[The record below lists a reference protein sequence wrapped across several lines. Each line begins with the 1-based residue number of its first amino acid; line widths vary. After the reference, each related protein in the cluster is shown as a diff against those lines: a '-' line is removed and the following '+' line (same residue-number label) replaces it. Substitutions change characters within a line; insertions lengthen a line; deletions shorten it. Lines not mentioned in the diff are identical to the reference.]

1 MQPSRV
7 PFYRAVYEL
16 FSSMRFAISLLT
28 VLAIASVI
36 GTVLKQNEPYANYII
51 ELGPF
56 WFKVFSILGLY
67 DVYHAGWFLAILLF
81 LVLSTG
87 FCIYRQAPLMLREL
101 KSFREHA
108 TEVSLRGFSHQAVFS
123 SEAASATVVQRLTS
137 YLSGQGYRFK
147 VGGDMQTLI
156 AAKTGSYNR
165 LGYILT
171 HSAIVIICIGG
182 LVDGNIPLKVQ
193 ESLGYKK
200 IETRDVPSGQVPAIS
215 RLSPANLSFRGSVSI
230 PEGGAADV
238 IYLNVADGYLVQDL
252 PFQIH
257 LKKFRIEH
265 YATGQPKS
273 FESDIVITDRASNKS
288 LEGTVSVNHPI
299 IYRGVAIYQA
309 SFGDGGSGLT
319 MNGWNLFSPAAKPS
333 PYKGQVS
340 QAFGLSNGAE
350 LYTVEVVDFKAFN
363 VQDTG
368 EAEPAAAKKPGF
380 WQNTSR
386 ALSSA
391 AAVTSS
397 NKRLHNVGPS
407 YQYKIRDAQG
417 QAREYHNYMQPLNIE
432 GRRYLV
438 SGVRDAPNETFR
450 YLRLPVDE
458 NDGIE
463 GYMRLRATLFD
474 KTQYPEIARRF
485 AAAAMPAESAGG
497 EALRARL
504 AESTVKV
511 LEMFSRG
518 GFGSLARF
526 IEDSV
531 PKAEQER
538 AAETYLKVL
547 ERSVLEA
554 YQVSRARAG
563 QAPAQVD
570 ERTMQFVRDSL
581 NAINDSFFY
590 GAPVYLQLTGFDEV
604 MSSGLQLTR
613 SPGKNLVYAGSV
625 LLILGVFVM
634 FYIRERR
641 IWLLVKAEGAGRPG
655 EILFAMSSNRKT
667 LDFEKEFNMHKQNLT
682 ELLNLE
688 TAVDR
693 STGGLM
699 Q

>member
-1 MQPSRV
+1 MQPTRV
-7 PFYRAVYEL
+7 SFHRAVYEL

-36 GTVLKQNEPYANYII
+36 GTVLKQNEPYSNYII

-67 DVYHAGWFLAILLF
+67 DVYHAGWFLSILLF
-81 LVLSTG
+81 LVLSTS

-123 SEAASATVVQRLTS
+123 SEAASATMVQRLTG
-137 YLSGQGYRFK
+137 YLTGQGYRFK

-193 ESLGYKK
+193 ELLGYKK
-200 IETRDVPSGQVPAIS
+200 IETRDVPSNQVPAIS

-273 FESDIVITDRASNKS
+273 FESDIVITDRASSKS
-288 LEGTVSVNHPI
+288 LEGTVSVNHPM

-319 MNGWNLFSPAAKPS
+319 MNGWNLFSPADQPS
-333 PYKGQVS
+333 PYKAQVS

-350 LYTVEVVDFKAFN
+350 RYTVEVVDFKVFN

-368 EAEPAAAKKPGF
+368 EDEPVAEKKQGF

-417 QAREYHNYMQPLNIE
+417 QAKEYHNYMQPLNIE

-438 SGVRDAPNETFR
+438 SGVRDAPNEAFR

-485 AAAAMPAESAGG
+485 AAAAMPAASGG
-497 EALRARL
+497 GDALRARL

-518 GFGSLARF
+518 GFGSMAKF

-547 ERSVLEA
+547 ERSALEA
-554 YQVSRARAG
+554 YQLSRARAG
-563 QAPAQVD
+563 LSLAQAD

-613 SPGKNLVYAGSV
+613 SPGKNLVYAGCV

-641 IWLLVKAEGAGRPG
+641 IWLLVKPGGAGGGG

-667 LDFEKEFNMHKQNLT
+667 LDFENEFNQHKQNLT
-682 ELLNLE
+682 ELLK
-688 TAVDR
+688 
-693 STGGLM
+693 G
-699 Q
+699 